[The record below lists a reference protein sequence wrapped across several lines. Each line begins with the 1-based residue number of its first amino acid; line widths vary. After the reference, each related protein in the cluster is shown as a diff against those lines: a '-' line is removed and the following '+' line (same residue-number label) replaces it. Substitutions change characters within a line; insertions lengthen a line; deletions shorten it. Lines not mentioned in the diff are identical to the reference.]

1 MLPSYRVILAEFKLV
16 WGIRFVFSRRIVMTR
31 TCGRFQF
38 YLFSLAF
45 RHYFSLNKVVRN
57 FLIKLLGTRS
67 SWFRHQI
74 SAPYENADA
83 FSIAVLH
90 FNSTGLI
97 IRWIYQHN
105 A

>member
-1 MLPSYRVILAEFKLV
+1 MLPRYRVILAEFKLV
-16 WGIRFVFSRRIVMTR
+16 GSIRFVFSRRIVMTGS
-31 TCGRFQF
+31 CGRFQF

-45 RHYFSLNKVVRN
+45 RHYFSLNKVVGN
-57 FLIKLLGTRS
+57 LLTKLSGTRS